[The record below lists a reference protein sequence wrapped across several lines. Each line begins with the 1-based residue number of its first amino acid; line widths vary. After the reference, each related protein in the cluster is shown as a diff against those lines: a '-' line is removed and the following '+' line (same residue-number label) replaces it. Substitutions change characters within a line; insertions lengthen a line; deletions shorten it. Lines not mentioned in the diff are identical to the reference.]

1 MALGGERIA
10 RLIRAERPVHQGA
23 GRRRAAH
30 EYVVVRSRSSLLGA
44 AAALVVALT
53 PLLSPGDEPAP
64 PPRTGF
70 ETSGGA
76 SWTTHEE
83 EIAFLAEVDARS
95 DRVSVEIIGRSI
107 QNRPLHLVRIGDPA
121 PRSPEAARALPVQL
135 NICSQHGNEPAGREA
150 CLRWLRDLAFTDDEV
165 LVEQMRTQTILFIPS
180 ANPDGLSANT
190 RGNAAG
196 TDLNRD
202 HLNLETPEVRAMET
216 VVRDWEP
223 SFALDFH
230 EYGPSEPVLYDDDVL
245 YLWPRNL
252 NVDPPIRELGK
263 SFSQDHLRPCLADAG
278 FSSDEYGLAAVGDVD
293 VEQTAGDHDE
303 GISRNAAGLRH
314 SVGILIES
322 AVSPKL
328 TSPLELVDPALNA
341 NRRVDSQW
349 SAIACALEFS
359 RSDGDVMR
367 AASEASRRVARSH
380 APRKVYF
387 DGQDEDTTIAGNR
400 DEPTSVAD
408 APCAYAL
415 SADQH
420 ARVANALD
428 IHGISSSPMGAGR
441 LVRLAQE
448 ARPVIA
454 LLLDARGVRHSVEG
468 QALAACPSAASNPS
482 TPSVRPGRV
491 AARPATLPASGV
503 GSMAA
508 PGAVLLGAAAALAV
522 AQRRRKRTEALPG
535 GQGLRSTD
543 GS

>member
-1 MALGGERIA
+1 M
-10 RLIRAERPVHQGA
+10 
-23 GRRRAAH
+23 
-30 EYVVVRSRSSLLGA
+30 RSRSVFLAA
-44 AAALVVALT
+44 AAALVVALS
-53 PLLSPGDEPAP
+53 PLLSPGDEAAP

-95 DRVSVEIIGRSI
+95 DRVSIEIIGRSI
-107 QNRPLHLVRIGDPA
+107 QNLPLHLVRIGHPS

-150 CLRWLRDLAFTDDEV
+150 CLRWLRDLAFTDDPV
-165 LVEQMRTQTILFIPS
+165 LVDQMQRQTILFIPS
-180 ANPDGLSANT
+180 ANPDGLRANT
-190 RGNAAG
+190 RENAGG

-263 SFSQDHLRPCLADAG
+263 RFSQDHLRPCLAEAG
-278 FSSDEYGLAAVGDVD
+278 YSSDEYGLAAVGDVD

-328 TSPLELVDPALNA
+328 TSPFELVDPAVNA

-349 SAIACALEFS
+349 SAIACALGFS
-359 RSDGDVMR
+359 RSDGDAVR
-367 AASEASRRVARSH
+367 TASEASRRVSRSP
-380 APRKVYF
+380 APRTVYF
-387 DGQDEDTTIAGNR
+387 DGQDEDTTITGNR
-400 DEPTSVAD
+400 DEPTSTAD

-415 SADQH
+415 NADQYS
-420 ARVANALD
+420 RVTKALD
-428 IHGISSSPMGAGR
+428 IHGIANTPMGPGR

-454 LLLDARGVRHSVEG
+454 LLLDARGARHSVEG
-468 QALAACPSAASNPS
+468 QALAACPAAASAPS
-482 TPSVRPGRV
+482 TPSVRPGRIV
-491 AARPATLPASGV
+491 PRPRTLPASGV
-503 GSMAA
+503 GSTATPA
-508 PGAVLLGAAAALAV
+508 AVLLGTAGALAV
-522 AQRRRKRTEALPG
+522 AQLRRRKN
-535 GQGLRSTD
+535 
-543 GS
+543 